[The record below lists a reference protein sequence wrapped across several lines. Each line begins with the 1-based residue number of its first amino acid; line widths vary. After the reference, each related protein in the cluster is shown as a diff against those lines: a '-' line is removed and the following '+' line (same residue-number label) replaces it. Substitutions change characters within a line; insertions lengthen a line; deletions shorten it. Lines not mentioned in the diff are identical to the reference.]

1 MMRLRDLRGRHALA
15 AVWLAGVLDAAMP
28 VAARDLGVLG
38 ETWRIAEADLLDRI
52 EQQLVELERSGERAR
67 LDEEAKARA
76 RERLE
81 APEPVP
87 GIQPARVSRTW
98 LFDPAITVQENIVG
112 PDGAVIAAAGTRIE
126 PLAHRPPAGTAVHR
140 RYPRSGDRV
149 GAGAGF
155 SDDDR
160 APGRAAVRSVA
171 GPWARVL
178 LRPDRRA
185 HRAVRAQSH
194 PDADPPGR
202 AEAPNNRNPAGRERP
217 RDPRS
222 RKHFSR
228 FHFQRRGGAMSLFR
242 ISVESRASCLH
253 SCRTARHWAR
263 SAPGGSSIP

>member
-87 GIQPARVSRTW
+87 GIEPARVSRVW

-112 PDGAVIAAAGTRIE
+112 PDGTVIAAAGTRIE
-126 PLAHRPPAGTAVHR
+126 PLAHRPLLQELLFIDGTRAKWRSSGRWRGFLRRRSCSWPGGRSICRGRTSARFTSTRPAR
-140 RYPRSGDRV
+140 LPSGS
-149 GAGAGF
+149 G
-155 SDDDR
+155 
-160 APGRAAVRSVA
+160 
-171 GPWARVL
+171 L
-178 LRPDRRA
+178 K
-185 HRAVRAQSH
+185 
-194 PDADPPGR
+194 PP
-202 AEAPNNRNPAGRERP
+202 
-217 RDPRS
+217 
-222 RKHFSR
+222 
-228 FHFQRRGGAMSLFR
+228 RRGS
-242 ISVESRASCLH
+242 
-253 SCRTARHWAR
+253 ARK
-263 SAPGGSSIP
+263 G